1 MRWQARK
8 VANLEGLDSI
18 GLMLARCTAVHED
31 PNCMAPEMDAIEA
44 VTPQQVQAAI
54 RTHLSRDRV
63 ILKRLPSLSDDS
75 YRGEQGDEP

>member
-1 MRWQARK
+1 
-8 VANLEGLDSI
+8 
-18 GLMLARCTAVHED
+18 
-31 PNCMAPEMDAIEA
+31 MAPEMDAIEA

-75 YRGEQGDEP
+75 SRGEQGDEP